1 VEGDVRPAHQV
12 AGGTVVRTELR
23 GRTKYP
29 ANKRELLSHRAEVI
43 GRSIGCG
50 PARRLLRLQPLLLV
64 PGYRGH
70 LHTSPR
76 IWRAHPGAVAGMMQH
91 GRQKSKIFGRR
102 SLSTAQLVKCYGG
115 VSQKSF
121 PSAFSEVRFSVV
133 PPLLVAPPNRPP
145 RQRLYTPSP
154 VKELPKG
161 TGGLRRL
168 PPLDL
173 GDGGPETTHE
183 G

>member
-1 VEGDVRPAHQV
+1 VFDRCDSYRLRIALNRWWGF
-12 AGGTVVRTELR
+12 GG
-23 GRTKYP
+23 G
-29 ANKRELLSHRAEVI
+29 S
-43 GRSIGCG
+43 
-50 PARRLLRLQPLLLV
+50 
-64 PGYRGH
+64 
-70 LHTSPR
+70 
-76 IWRAHPGAVAGMMQH
+76 
-91 GRQKSKIFGRR
+91 KS
-102 SLSTAQLVKCYGG
+102 LYGG

-133 PPLLVAPPNRPP
+133 PPLLVAPPNRSP

-173 GDGGPETTHE
+173 GDGGLETTHE